1 MSDSYAD
8 DYERDDPPGT
18 SEKQELEPAPLTLTI
33 SQTAVRVGVSGK
45 TVRRMIARNEL
56 PGAFMS
62 YDTTAKRQQW
72 LVPVADIETLET
84 TRSARPVN
92 TATGELIALRAQVD
106 NLQNDLKLERALRQ
120 NSDHQLQELHQT
132 VRLMIGAQSPQK
144 SPRWWRK
151 N

>member
-1 MSDSYAD
+1 M
-8 DYERDDPPGT
+8 T
-18 SEKQELEPAPLTLTI
+18 SELEPTPLTLTI
-33 SQTAVRVGVSGK
+33 SQTAIRVGVSAK

-62 YDTTAKRQQW
+62 YDPKAKRQQW

-84 TRSARPVN
+84 TRLARPVN
-92 TATGELIALRAQVD
+92 TATGELTALRAQVQ
-106 NLQNDLKLERALRQ
+106 NLETDLRLERALRQ

>member
-1 MSDSYAD
+1 M
-8 DYERDDPPGT
+8 T
-18 SEKQELEPAPLTLTI
+18 SELEPAPLTLTI
-33 SQTAVRVGVSGK
+33 SQTASRVGVSDK

-56 PGAFMS
+56 PGAWMA
-62 YDTTAKRQQW
+62 YDPKAKLNRW
-72 LVPVADIETLET
+72 LVPVVDIETLEA
-84 TRSARPVN
+84 TRQARPVN

-106 NLQNDLKLERALRQ
+106 NLQNDLRLERALRQ

-132 VRLMIGAQSPQK
+132 VRLMIGAQPPQK

>member
-33 SQTAVRVGVSGK
+33 SQTASRVGVSAK

-56 PGAFMS
+56 PGAWIA
-62 YDTTAKRQQW
+62 YDPKAKIKQW
-72 LVPVADIETLET
+72 LVPVVSIEILDT
-84 TRSARPVN
+84 TRQARPVN
-92 TATGELIALRAQVD
+92 TATGELTALRTQVQ
-106 NLQNDLKLERALRQ
+106 NLENDLRLERALRQ

-132 VRLMIGAQSPQK
+132 VRLMIGAQPPQK
-144 SPRWWRK
+144 APRWWRK